1 MNSIQNIFLTKTIPD
16 LKNPEFNMGYIK
28 FVFDKETL
36 NNLINHLDKEDLQL
50 YYEGLKSIE
59 YLYKTRNE
67 MIEGKDK
74 VFIQVHDSEKFFSL
88 LQELIDTYKKGS
100 NHTLLDYDNFIRSI
114 WLRMGVNDI
123 NDVEGFLKKQ
133 LVFLKNDEILGG
145 NYPTICELN
154 DEEYLVYHVKNNKDW
169 FETNQNID
177 FEIIKKTDD
186 LFESIKYMFPSIQF
200 GLAKENNCAKC
211 YIYGIQSIGESR
223 SNEIKE
229 KLQPIRSSLRNKSIS
244 ADFIIGMSLFL
255 DFLYDQS
262 VRTIEIPT
270 LQVFNYPYHEQIS
283 ENTKKKIEKAKEKQ
297 LNDNDYRCLKNVEKK
312 FVDKENLISY
322 NKTERFIE
330 LFNILME
337 MNPNIELVSEPLVN
351 GENMIIHLNGKTDIL
366 KDYSKNERTKS

>member
-1 MNSIQNIFLTKTIPD
+1 MDSIQKTFLTKTIPD
-16 LKNPEFNMGYIK
+16 LRNDEYNMSYIK

-36 NNLINHLDKEDLQL
+36 DNLIKYLDKENLPA
-50 YYEGLKSIE
+50 YYEGLQSIE

-67 MIEGKDK
+67 MVRGKDK

-114 WLRMGVNDI
+114 WLRMGINDI

-133 LVFLKNDEILGG
+133 LVFLKNDEILAG
-145 NYPTICELN
+145 NYPTVCN
-154 DEEYLVYHVKNNKDW
+154 FSDEEYLVYHVKNNKDW
-169 FETNQNID
+169 FETNQNIN
-177 FEIIKKTDD
+177 FEIRRTSDD
-186 LFESIKYMFPSIQF
+186 IFESIVYAFPSIHF

-211 YIYGIQSIGESR
+211 YIYGIQSIGERHSD
-223 SNEIKE
+223 EIKE

-255 DFLYDQS
+255 DFLYDQRI
-262 VRTIEIPT
+262 RTIEIPT

-283 ENTKKKIEKAKEKQ
+283 ESTKKELEKAKEKP
-297 LNDNDYRCLKNVEKK
+297 LSANDYRCIKSVEKK
-312 FVDKENLISY
+312 FVNKEDLISY

-337 MNPNIELVSEPLVN
+337 INPNIELVSEPLVQ
-351 GENMIIHLNGKTDIL
+351 GENMIICLNGKTDIL
-366 KDYSKNERTKS
+366 KDYPKKERAKN